1 MDQIFVKDFVHE
13 TEIGVYQSEFGKKQR
28 LRFNVFLTIDYDQ
41 KNKNDNIENVIT
53 YEIILRAIEKHT
65 SEGRLYL
72 LETLANK
79 ISDTCFSDSRI
90 KKIDMLAG
98 QIGKEIRMSVF
109 NYYYC
114 FGLYLNECAN

>member
-13 TEIGVYQSEFGKKQR
+13 TEIGVYQSEFGKNQR
-28 LRFNVFLTIDYDQ
+28 LRFNVFLTIDYDK

-65 SEGRLYL
+65 SEERLYL

-90 KKIDMLAG
+90 KTIDI
-98 QIGKEIRMSVF
+98 QIEKLDRIKGSLGIRMI
-109 NYYYC
+109 NKN
-114 FGLYLNECAN
+114 G